1 MMQTALTVSTAL
13 LWIAVLALGAICF
26 AMVRQ
31 VGILYERIMPAGAL
45 MIDKGP
51 AVGSIAPVFELADI
65 RGTPVKVGGIDAS
78 GKATL
83 LFFLS
88 PTCPVCKKL
97 LPLLPSLQASEATP
111 VNIVLA
117 SDGELDEHTRFA
129 RKHDLG
135 RFPYLLSQELGLA
148 YQIGKLPYA
157 VLLDETGTVRAKGL
171 VNTREHLESLF
182 EAKERGVESLQAFVH
197 GSARHEGHAQHV

>member
-1 MMQTALTVSTAL
+1 
-13 LWIAVLALGAICF
+13 
-26 AMVRQ
+26 MVRQ

-65 RGTPVKVGGIDAS
+65 RGAPVKVGGIDAS

-117 SDGELDEHTRFA
+117 SDGERDEHARFA

-135 RFPYLLSQELGLA
+135 RFPYLLSQ
-148 YQIGKLPYA
+148 
-157 VLLDETGTVRAKGL
+157 
-171 VNTREHLESLF
+171 
-182 EAKERGVESLQAFVH
+182 
-197 GSARHEGHAQHV
+197 GSASRTRSASCRMRCCSMKPARCARRGSSIRASTSRACSRRRSAASSRSRRSCTAAPAMKATRSTCDARASFNLSGEQ

>member
-1 MMQTALTVSTAL
+1 MQTALTVSTAL

-182 EAKERGVESLQAFVH
+182 EAKEHGVESLQAFVH
-197 GSARHEGHAQHV
+197 GSARHDGHAQHV